1 MLQASHTWLP
11 DPQRGALARALQESY
26 LEVFPS
32 AGIEAQLAVLAP
44 GSWVGITCSPTRGID
59 ATLDLAERLV
69 ARGLRVVPHV
79 AARMVTG
86 RRQLR
91 GIVDRIAGIGAD
103 SLFVVGGDA
112 TRPLGPYTHALPL
125 LQDLAGLDHRLRYV
139 GIAAHPEGHPA
150 ADPEMLWRAL
160 EAKQA
165 FANYLVTQMCFDA
178 AALEAWLRTL
188 RARGITLPA
197 WIGLPGVYDRAA
209 LLATSLRIGVGAS
222 LRMLRQRAPM
232 LRRLF
237 GPQLYRPDALV
248 CGLAPLLA
256 EPGLGVAGF
265 HLFCFN
271 RVGQSE
277 DWRRQFA
284 AGCTPPLP
292 GGA

>member
-1 MLQASHTWLP
+1 MPQAFQSSLP
-11 DPQRGALARALQESY
+11 GPQREALVRTLRESY

-32 AGIEAQLAVLAP
+32 ADIEAQLAILAP
-44 GSWVGITCSPTRGID
+44 GSWVGITCSPRRGVD
-59 ATLDLAERLV
+59 ATLELAERLV

-79 AARMVTG
+79 AARMVTD
-86 RRQLR
+86 RAQLR
-91 GIVDRIAGIGAD
+91 GIVDRLAGIGAD

-112 TRPLGPYTHALPL
+112 AHPLGLYSEALPL
-125 LQDLAGLDHRLRYV
+125 LRDLAEFDHRLRYV
-139 GIAAHPEGHPA
+139 GVAAHPEGHPA
-150 ADPEMLWRAL
+150 ADAEALMRAL

-178 AALEAWLRTL
+178 AALEDWLRRL
-188 RARGITLPA
+188 RARGINMPA

-209 LLATSLRIGVGAS
+209 LLATSLRLGVGAS

-232 LRRLF
+232 LRRLI
-237 GPQLYRPDALV
+237 GPQLYRPDGLV
-248 CGLAPLLA
+248 RGLAPLLA
-256 EPGLGVAGF
+256 EPGLGIAGF
-265 HLFCFN
+265 HLYCFN

-284 AGCTPPLP
+284 ASCNPPLP